1 MSPLDALFTDQYQL
15 TMAQLYFR
23 MGLHERPAQFE
34 HFTRSN
40 PDYGAHQAG
49 YSVVAGLQTLLDAM
63 PELRFTEADLD
74 VLASQTTRGG
84 GPLFDPDFLAWL
96 ASDGQFGRLS
106 LRAIP
111 EGRVVHPNV
120 PLTLVQGPLAMA
132 QLFETVMLNQLNF
145 QTLIAT
151 KASRVAEAARGRP
164 VLEFGLRRAPG
175 DGGDAATRAALI
187 GGAVG
192 SSNVGQSHRLGVQ
205 PSGTHAHSMVQAFV
219 ALGEGELAA
228 FQAYA
233 DIYPDDCVLLVDTID
248 TLGSGV
254 PNAIRVFETLRR
266 RGHSPVGIRLDSGD
280 LAYLAIQSALLLDR
294 AGFADTTIV
303 LSSGLDEILISQIL
317 TQIDNEAHRYGID
330 RSSLIARLT
339 FGVGSKLSA
348 SAGQPYLDGV
358 YKLTAITDEGRWK
371 PAIKLSDSAAK
382 TQTPGEKDVLR
393 LYDARG
399 QATADVLTV
408 AGHDLEGDPVVLH
421 HPIEAETRR
430 SVPRT
435 AISRTEPLLI
445 DVYADGT
452 NLTDRPALHELQE
465 RRKRDLERLDPG
477 VKRLVN
483 PHTYH
488 VSLTDELWRLKKQ
501 TVDELRLLIGPTP

>member
-1 MSPLDALFTDQYQL
+1 MLFTDQYQL

-23 MGLHERPAQFE
+23 LGLHERPAQFE

-49 YSVVAGLQTLLDAM
+49 YCVIAGLETLIDTIAK
-63 PELRFTEADLD
+63 LRFTEADLD
-74 VLASQTTRGG
+74 YLASQTTPDGR
-84 GPLFDPDFLAWL
+84 PRFATDFLAWL
-96 ASDGQFGRLS
+96 ATDGHFSGLS
-106 LRAIP
+106 IKAIP

-120 PLTLVQGPLAMA
+120 PLTVVQGPLAMA
-132 QLFETVMLNQLNF
+132 QLVETLLLNQLNF

-175 DGGDAATRAALI
+175 DGADAATRAALI
-187 GGAVG
+187 GGAVA
-192 SSNVGQSHRLGVQ
+192 SSNVGQSRRLGIE
-205 PSGTHAHSMVQAFV
+205 PKGTHAHSMVQAFL
-219 ALGEGELAA
+219 ALGEGELEA

-233 DIYPDDCVLLVDTID
+233 EVYPDECLLLVDTID
-248 TLGSGV
+248 TLHSGV
-254 PNAIRVFETLRR
+254 PNAITVFEALRKQ
-266 RGHSPVGIRLDSGD
+266 GHRPVGIRLDSGD
-280 LAYLAIQSALLLDR
+280 LAFLAIQSAILLNR
-294 AGFADTTIV
+294 AGFSDTVIV
-303 LSSGLDEILISQIL
+303 LSSGLDEILIAQIL
-317 TQIDNEAHRYGID
+317 TQIDNEAGRYGID
-330 RSSLIARLT
+330 ADRLIDRLT
-339 FGVGSKLSA
+339 FGVGSKMSA

-358 YKLTAITDEGRWK
+358 YKLTAIKDKSEWM
-371 PAIKLSDSAAK
+371 PAIKVSDSPAK

-408 AGHDLEGDPVVLH
+408 VDRDLQGDPVTLH

-430 SVPRT
+430 LVPR
-435 AISRTEPLLI
+435 AEISNTEQLLTRMYVEGTSLIEPQTI
-445 DVYADGT
+445 DELRRRGT
-452 NLTDRPALHELQE
+452 
-465 RRKRDLERLDPG
+465 RDLDRLDPG

-488 VSLTDELWRLKKQ
+488 VSLSDELWRLKKQ
-501 TVDELRLLIGPTP
+501 TIDELHRRSN